1 MNGSGAIAGWVIVVL
16 MWRCLQMS
24 EHPAQGKLLKGG
36 MRGGYKA
43 LCCPARN
50 DLRCTTFSKS
60 VGKKHPILK
69 APRATLSARFLLHRL
84 ALHSK
89 QTILT

>member
-1 MNGSGAIAGWVIVVL
+1 MGDRGSHVAL
-16 MWRCLQMS
+16 
-24 EHPAQGKLLKGG
+24 PADVRTSCPGKLLKGG

>member
-1 MNGSGAIAGWVIVVL
+1 MGDRGSHVAL
-16 MWRCLQMS
+16 
-24 EHPAQGKLLKGG
+24 PADVRASWLGKLLKGG
-36 MRGGYKA
+36 VRGGYKA

-69 APRATLSARFLLHRL
+69 APGATLSARFLLHRL

-89 QTILT
+89 QTILTR